1 MLHLFSLT
9 SPPPVA
15 VFYWLF
21 GGTATLYLGRIFIDE
36 FTCLLFMYGNEFLFI
51 SGDALDSRPAKPPIS
66 VRPDIF
72 Y

>member
-1 MLHLFSLT
+1 LT
-9 SPPPVA
+9 SNRPCGGFLLA
-15 VFYWLF
+15 VWRL

-66 VRPDIF
+66 VRPNIF